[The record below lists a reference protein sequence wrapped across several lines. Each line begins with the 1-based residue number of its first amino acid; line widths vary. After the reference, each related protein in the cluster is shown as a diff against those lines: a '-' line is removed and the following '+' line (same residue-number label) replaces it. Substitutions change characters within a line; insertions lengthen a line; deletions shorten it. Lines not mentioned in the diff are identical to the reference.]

1 MHLTKAEDFS
11 WLRLVSIMALV
22 EESGGRGIFGNPTR
36 GEGSRCW
43 KGGQAIQCFW
53 FLSRRA

>member
-11 WLRLVSIMALV
+11 CLRLVSIMALV

-36 GEGSRCW
+36 GEGESLLE
-43 KGGQAIQCFW
+43 GGTGNSV
-53 FLSRRA
+53 LLVS